1 MIQIMGQ
8 GDNSTLKLRDEIK
21 NISAFYIYQFW
32 KKYKIRKTLKNTIK
46 AFQKTMNEFKLTQT
60 PLVVYYS
67 SLAPNIQT
75 RQDQL
80 NLFNMLKL
88 KKIEYKE
95 FDLVDNKMV
104 QGWVKQL
111 LNKYKLPFIT
121 INNIFIGGYED
132 FYSLFEQGGFLQRI
146 INKDYEMQCINCNEQ
161 RRGGDRCLK
170 CKWPYEFFKKE

>member
-1 MIQIMGQ
+1 MIRIMSQ
-8 GDNSTLKLRDEIK
+8 RDNSTQKLRDEIK

-32 KKYKIRKTLKNTIK
+32 KQYKIRKTLKNTLK
-46 AFQKTMNEFKLTQT
+46 AFQKTMNELKLTKT
-60 PLVVYYS
+60 PLVIYYS
-67 SLAPNIQT
+67 SMASNFQT

-80 NLFNMLKL
+80 NLFNMLKV
-88 KKIEYKE
+88 KNIEYQE

-111 LNKYKLPFIT
+111 NKYKLPFVT
-121 INNIFIGGYED
+121 INGIFIGGYED

-146 INKDYEMQCINCNEQ
+146 INKDYEMQCINCNKQ
-161 RRGGDRCLK
+161 RGGGDNCPN